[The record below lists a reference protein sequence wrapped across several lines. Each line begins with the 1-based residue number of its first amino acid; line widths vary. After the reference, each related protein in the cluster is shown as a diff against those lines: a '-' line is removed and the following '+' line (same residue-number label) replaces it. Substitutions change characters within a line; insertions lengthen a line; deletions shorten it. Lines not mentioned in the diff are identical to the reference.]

1 MNEFQNEKRLSLFR
15 PWELLGFGCH
25 CAWMLVL
32 VIDPTTL
39 SGNEMDVFGGRV
51 SLRVIMMAGIAL
63 CYVGIFLLYRKSKAV
78 PCGKGLI
85 VAAGFSGFLG
95 TLVSVGPWD
104 GALVFALWPVS
115 ALLVGFSYGFSMVA
129 GNLFWTKNRPERA
142 MLQLTV
148 SSVFAVAVYALAM
161 ALPYHFRIVL
171 VSVLPLVGDFILIL
185 SKGGRSRPAAAV
197 ERASLMADRARMLF
211 GAFASMLSYGCV
223 LALGALNGH
232 SAESWFSLWSIS
244 AVIALGFLFAAGC
257 SVAFSLRRNTTEW
270 LGALDR
276 IAPVV
281 TCLGV
286 VGLAVFCFDGLEYVA
301 LFQSIAVS
309 GAVLTEQFFWVLNA
323 EVAYRDRKD
332 WAQAVPAAVGCA
344 QWTGLLIGSVSIS
357 FFHESMLMPTLFF
370 AVFVFLLFVRAFVF
384 RREDAMKL
392 VLGWASSEADDIHE
406 IKCMEVAKRH
416 ALSARETDVFM
427 MLAQGRTMT
436 YIQNQLVLSQ
446 STVKTHA
453 RSIYKK
459 LNVSSKQELIDL
471 VENLKI

>member
-1 MNEFQNEKRLSLFR
+1 MNESQNEKRLSLFR

-39 SGNEMDVFGGRV
+39 SKNEMDVFGGQV
-51 SLRVIMMAGIAL
+51 PLRVIMMAGVAL
-63 CYVGIFLLYRKSKAV
+63 CYAVIFLLYRKSKAV
-78 PCGKGLI
+78 FCSKGLI
-85 VAAGFSGFLG
+85 AAAGFSGFLG
-95 TLVSVGPWD
+95 TFVSVGSWD
-104 GALVFALWPVS
+104 GALAFILWPVS
-115 ALLVGFSYGFSMVA
+115 ALLVGFSYASSMVA

-148 SSVFAVAVYALAM
+148 SSVFAVAVYAVAM
-161 ALPYHFRIVL
+161 ALPFHFRIAL
-171 VSVLPLVGDFILIL
+171 VAVLPLAGDFILIL
-185 SKGGRSRPAAAV
+185 SKGGRSRPVAVV
-197 ERASLMADRARMLF
+197 ERASSVADRTRMFF
-211 GAFASMLSYGCV
+211 GAFAGMLSYGCV
-223 LALGALNGH
+223 LALGALIGG
-232 SAESWFSLWSIS
+232 SAEPGFFLWPIS
-244 AVIALGFLFAAGC
+244 AVIALGFLFAVGC
-257 SVAFSLRRNTTEW
+257 SAVFSLCCNTTEW
-270 LGALDR
+270 LGTLDR

-281 TCLGV
+281 ACLGI
-286 VGLAVFCFDGLEYVA
+286 VGLAVFYFDGLGYVMV
-301 LFQSIAVS
+301 FQAIAVS
-309 GAVLTEQFFWVLNA
+309 GAILTEQFFWVLNA

-332 WAQAVPAAVGCA
+332 WAQAVPAAVGCV
-344 QWTGLLIGSVSIS
+344 QWLGLLMGSALTS
-357 FFHESMLMPTLFF
+357 FFYESTFVSTLFF
-370 AVFVFLLFVRAFVF
+370 AVFVFLLLVRAFVF

-392 VLGWASSEADDIHE
+392 VLGWTSSGADDIHE

-453 RSIYKK
+453 RNIYKK